1 MKILIAD
8 SDAETVA
15 SLRLKLAETPEI
27 LVESATCATDAWKIL
42 TTFRGGFDVAVV
54 DLSFPDMSGID
65 LLKKIR
71 RQPALQ
77 ALPVVVFTALNDR
90 ASVINT
96 LALGVKHYVVK
107 PAAPETVWA
116 RVVEAMAAGA

>member
-8 SDAETVA
+8 ADAEIVA
-15 SLRLKLAETPEI
+15 SLRSKLMETPDT

-54 DLSFPDMSGID
+54 DLAFPDMSGID

-90 ASVINT
+90 MSVINT

-107 PAAPETVWA
+107 PAAPDAVRA
-116 RVVEAMAAGA
+116 RLIEAIAAGA